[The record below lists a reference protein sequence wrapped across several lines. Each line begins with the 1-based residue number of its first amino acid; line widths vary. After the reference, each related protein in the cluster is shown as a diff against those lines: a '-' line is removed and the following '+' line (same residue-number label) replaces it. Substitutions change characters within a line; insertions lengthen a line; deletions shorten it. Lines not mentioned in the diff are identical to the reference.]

1 MSTDVLSLVSKVI
14 DRAVEK
20 SGYAEASL
28 QGGSDA
34 YAGELLIDTLASQL
48 LHVLGIAAP
57 APASALS
64 AHQDGTDLARVC
76 AEQTNRNRALAR
88 ALGACDCWGEVAT
101 CERCAGR
108 GSPGWRRP
116 DRVSFDMLVRPVLRK
131 LNRDRVRRR
140 GTPAAAL

>member
-1 MSTDVLSLVSKVI
+1 MRCSGSCSVRTSGSSARRKGRGIRNSMKTTRGEVTSVGAEMSTDVLSLVSKVI

-20 SGYAEASL
+20 SGYAGTSL

-57 APASALS
+57 APAPALS
-64 AHQDGTDLARVC
+64 AHQDGADLARVC

-101 CERCAGR
+101 C
-108 GSPGWRRP
+108 
-116 DRVSFDMLVRPVLRK
+116 
-131 LNRDRVRRR
+131 
-140 GTPAAAL
+140 

>member
-20 SGYAEASL
+20 SGYAATSVP
-28 QGGSDA
+28 GGSDA

-48 LHVLGIAAP
+48 LRVLGIAAP
-57 APASALS
+57 ALS
-64 AHQDGTDLARVC
+64 AHQDGTDVARIS

-131 LNRDRVRRR
+131 LNRDRMRRR
-140 GTPAAAL
+140 GAPTAAL

>member
-20 SGYAEASL
+20 SGYTATSL
-28 QGGSDA
+28 QGGGDA

-48 LHVLGIAAP
+48 LRMLGIAAP
-57 APASALS
+57 APALS
-64 AHQDGTDLARVC
+64 APQDGTDLGRVC

-101 CERCAGR
+101 CERCAGH

-131 LNRDRVRRR
+131 LNRDRMRRR
-140 GTPAAAL
+140 GAPAAAL